1 MSKYVGTYKEGHR
14 IFVKVKHSAKKAW
27 DTANT
32 IFPFMF
38 IVPW

>member
-27 DTANT
+27 ETANKNV
-32 IFPFMF
+32 PLF